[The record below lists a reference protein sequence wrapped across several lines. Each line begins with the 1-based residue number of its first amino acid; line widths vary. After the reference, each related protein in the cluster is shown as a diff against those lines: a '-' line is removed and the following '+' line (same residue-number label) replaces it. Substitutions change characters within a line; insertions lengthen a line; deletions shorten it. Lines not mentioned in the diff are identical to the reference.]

1 MTAINCP
8 VCQASFKEV
17 VRDGILIDIC
27 SQCKGVWLDRGELDK
42 LLEAVR
48 NDNSA
53 YETKYPEA
61 IRDRS
66 RHEYRDTKRFSYDDD
81 DDYDRKNYGH
91 GRYRKKSKLESLF
104 DVFD

>member
-17 VRDGILIDIC
+17 IRDGILIDIC
-27 SQCKGVWLDRGELDK
+27 TQCKGVWLDRGELEK

-48 NDNSA
+48 NDNNS
-53 YETKYPEA
+53 YEAKRQDA
-61 IRDRS
+61 IRDRNKHDS
-66 RHEYRDTKRFSYDDD
+66 RDTKHIPYDDD
-81 DDYDRKNYGH
+81 DDYGRKNYGH
-91 GRYRKKSKLESLF
+91 GNYRKKSKLESLF

>member
-8 VCQASFKEV
+8 VCQASCKEV
-17 VRDGILIDIC
+17 IKDGILIDIC
-27 SQCKGVWLDRGELDK
+27 TQCKGVWLDRGELEK

-48 NDNSA
+48 NDNTA
-53 YETKYPEA
+53 YEMKRQDVV
-61 IRDRS
+61 RDRNKYDS
-66 RHEYRDTKRFSYDDD
+66 RDTKRISYD

-91 GRYRKKSKLESLF
+91 GNYRKKSKLESLF